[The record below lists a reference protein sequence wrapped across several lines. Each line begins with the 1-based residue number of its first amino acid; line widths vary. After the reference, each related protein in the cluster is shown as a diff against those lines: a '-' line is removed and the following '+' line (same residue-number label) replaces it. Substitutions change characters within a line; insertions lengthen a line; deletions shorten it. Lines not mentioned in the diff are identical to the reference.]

1 METTQAANDTG
12 LSLLADAE
20 EHHKKVS
27 PKGKGS
33 AWDAYEAG
41 RALIAAK
48 VASPSKGWLAA
59 LKQHTT
65 ISPRSCQ
72 RYMLLARVV
81 DANMIEQPIRE
92 MSFTEAYSHA
102 STAAARLVRRS
113 TPAATAGEAG
123 EATSASKEAQ
133 TKAFNQFRA
142 AAHRAIAAGLPF
154 RRLERLLAEVAGSQ
168 MVEQTASDHH
178 DVATPAA
185 A

>member
-1 METTQAANDTG
+1 METTPAANDTG
-12 LSLLADAE
+12 LSLLANAE

-41 RALIAAK
+41 HALIGAK
-48 VASPSKGWLAA
+48 DVSPSKGWLAA
-59 LKQHTT
+59 LKEQTS

-81 DANMIEQPIRE
+81 DAGMIEQPIRE

-102 STAAARLVRRS
+102 STAAARLVRRT
-113 TPAATAGEAG
+113 TPAAMTSQAG
-123 EATSASKEAQ
+123 EATGVSKDAQ

-142 AAHRAIAAGLPF
+142 AARGAIAAGLPY
-154 RRLERLLAEVAGSQ
+154 RRLERLLAEVAGTQ
-168 MVEQTASDHH
+168 MVEQTATEHH
-178 DVATPAA
+178 DLEAPKAA
-185 A
+185 

>member
-1 METTQAANDTG
+1 METTPAANDTG
-12 LSLLADAE
+12 LSLLANAE

-41 RALIAAK
+41 RALIGAK
-48 VASPSKGWLAA
+48 EVSPSKGWLAA
-59 LKQHTT
+59 LKQHTS

-92 MSFTEAYSHA
+92 MSFTEAYAHA
-102 STAAARLVRRS
+102 STAAARLVRRT
-113 TPAATAGEAG
+113 TPAATTGQAG
-123 EATSASKEAQ
+123 EAQ

-142 AAHRAIAAGLPF
+142 AARSAIAAGLPY
-154 RRLERLLAEVAGSQ
+154 RRLERLLAEVAGTQ
-168 MVEQTASDHH
+168 MVEQTATEQH
-178 DVATPAA
+178 DLEAPQAA
-185 A
+185 